1 MSDLQLALLAIGA
14 VIIAGVF
21 AYNAMAERK
30 VRRAA
35 EKAFGGTQGDA
46 LLDPAERREPTMGGL
61 PSGSGAASMHDEVIA
76 ATDGPLGQAVGP
88 GEAGESAIT
97 NRIDTVAL
105 VLADDPVTVEQVA
118 PFIARLA
125 TLEKPVLA
133 EGMVGELW
141 TPVDV
146 TEKRSWREL
155 RFALQLADRSG
166 PVSEEAI
173 ARFNDDV
180 AAFCVSVGAVSQRE
194 APALAAARAREL
206 DGFCAEVDI
215 EVAVNVIGRHGATF
229 GLSRIAS
236 LGLEMGLAVD
246 DEGMLAAR
254 DPGGETAFAVRRFER
269 AGVAPDASY
278 TTGLTFAMDVP
289 TSSDAPAAFA
299 HMLRTAETF
308 CEKLAGELVD
318 DNRKPL
324 TPSGIG
330 MIKRS
335 LEQVFQRMES
345 HGIPAGTAAARRL
358 FS

>member
-21 AYNAMAERK
+21 AYNALAERK

-35 EKAFGGTQGDA
+35 EKAFGGAAGDA
-46 LLDPAERREPTMGGL
+46 LLDPAVRREPTMGGV
-61 PSGSGAASMHDEVIA
+61 PAAGEESAPDAIIAAASDE
-76 ATDGPLGQAVGP
+76 PLARSVAP
-88 GEAGESAIT
+88 GEAGESAVT
-97 NRIDTVAL
+97 DRIDTVAL

-118 PFIARLA
+118 PFLARLA
-125 TLEKPVLA
+125 TLGKPVLA

-146 TEKRSWREL
+146 REKRSWREL
-155 RFALQLADRSG
+155 RFALQLADRAG
-166 PVSEEAI
+166 PVSEDAI

-180 AAFCVSVGAVSQRE
+180 ASFCVEVGAVSQRE

-206 DGFCAEVDI
+206 DAFSAEVDV
-215 EVAVNVIGRHGATF
+215 EVAVNVVGRLGATF
-229 GLSRIAS
+229 ALARVAS
-236 LGLEMGLAVD
+236 LGVEMGLAVD

-254 DPGGETAFAVRRFER
+254 DAGGETAFAVRRFER
-269 AGVAPDASY
+269 AGIKPDASY

-289 TSSDAPAAFA
+289 TSADAPATFA
-299 HMLRTAETF
+299 YMLRCAETF
-308 CEKLAGELVD
+308 CEKLGGELVD
-318 DNRKPL
+318 DMHKPL
-324 TPSGIG
+324 SAAGIG

-335 LEQVFQRMES
+335 LEKVFQRMEAQ
-345 HGIPAGTAAARRL
+345 GIPAGTPAARRL

>member
-30 VRRAA
+30 VRRKA
-35 EKAFGGTQGDA
+35 EQAFGGAAGDA
-46 LLDPAERREPTMGGL
+46 LLDTAGRREPTMGGL
-61 PSGSGAASMHDEVIA
+61 AETGGETAAHEEVIA
-76 ATDGPLGQAVGP
+76 AIGEPLGQAVGP
-88 GEAGESAIT
+88 GEAGASAIS

-118 PFIARLA
+118 PFFARLA
-125 TLEKPVLA
+125 TLDKPVLA

-146 TEKRSWREL
+146 AEKRSWREL
-155 RFALQLADRSG
+155 RFALQLADRAG
-166 PVSEEAI
+166 PVSEVAI

-180 AAFCVSVGAVSQRE
+180 AAFCMEVGAVSQRE
-194 APALAAARAREL
+194 APALAATRAREL
-206 DGFCAEVDI
+206 DAFSAEVDI
-215 EVAVNVIGRHGATF
+215 EVAVNVIGQFGATF
-229 GLSRIAS
+229 ALNRIAA

-246 DEGMLAAR
+246 DEGMLAAH
-254 DPGGETAFAVRRFER
+254 DLGDQPVFAVRRFER
-269 AGVAPDASY
+269 AQVPPEASY
-278 TTGLTFAMDVP
+278 TTGLTFAMDLP

-308 CEKLAGELVD
+308 AGKLGGELVD

-324 TPSGIG
+324 TPAGIG

-335 LEQVFQRMES
+335 LEQVFQRMEA
-345 HGIPAGTAAARRL
+345 HGIPAGSSAARRL